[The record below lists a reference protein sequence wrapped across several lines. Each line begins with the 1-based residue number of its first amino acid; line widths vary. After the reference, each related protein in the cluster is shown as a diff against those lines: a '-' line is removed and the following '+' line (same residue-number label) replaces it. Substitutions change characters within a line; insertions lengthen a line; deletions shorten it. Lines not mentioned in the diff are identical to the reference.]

1 MKIPSGY
8 GQSELTIA
16 ATIPS
21 VVPGML
27 GGKVKKWNPLG
38 SVGLLF
44 PGMEAKIVIEE
55 EASTTVQPGMGDL
68 GETKVRDAELGEVGE
83 LWLRGANVALGYY
96 RDEAA
101 TKATFDAS
109 AGDKDGRGWLRTGD
123 RFSVDP
129 DGFF

>member
-1 MKIPSGY
+1 MKIISSY

-16 ATIPS
+16 ATVAS

-44 PGMEAKIVIEE
+44 PGMEAKIVIED
-55 EASTTVQPGMGDL
+55 EASTTVQPGLGEL
-68 GETKVRDAELGEVGE
+68 GETKVRDAGIGEIGD
-83 LWLRGANVALGYY
+83 LWVRGSNVALGYY

-101 TKATFDAS
+101 TRATFNAS
-109 AGDKDGRGWLRTGD
+109 AGDKDGGGWLRTGD
-123 RFSVDP
+123 RFSVDA